1 MAKGRWHS
9 FRAVCRPDR
18 MLTDDCG
25 FVVHAARGIELW
37 GHSNYEVDEDFI
49 DDWIDWVMGDYEER
63 TGLQISLEIY
73 NE

>member
-1 MAKGRWHS
+1 M
-9 FRAVCRPDR
+9 
-18 MLTDDCG
+18 
-25 FVVHAARGIELW
+25 ELW

>member
-1 MAKGRWHS
+1 MKKVHRYELFVMAKGRWHS
-9 FRAVCRPDR
+9 FRAVCWPEG
-18 MLTDDCG
+18 M
-25 FVVHAARGIELW
+25 ELW